1 MNCKT
6 CGKAIFDALWGD
18 WKCSV
23 HKRWCRK
30 SELEKGCDEYKNGE
44 PKESASNVEYE
55 LAHDEEEKHGG
66 YYK

>member
-1 MNCKT
+1 MSCKN

-30 SELEKGCDEYKNGE
+30 SELEKGCDDYKKGE

-55 LAHDEEEKHGG
+55 LTHDEEEKHGG
-66 YYK
+66 YDK

>member
-1 MNCKT
+1 MNCKS

-30 SELEKGCDEYKNGE
+30 SGLEEGCNDYKNGE

-55 LAHDEEEKHGG
+55 RSHDEEEKYGG
-66 YYK
+66 CEK

>member
-30 SELEKGCDEYKNGE
+30 SELEEGCDDYKNGE

-55 LAHDEEEKHGG
+55 RAHDEEAKYGG

>member
-1 MNCKT
+1 MNCKA

-30 SELEKGCDEYKNGE
+30 SELEEGCNDYKKGE
-44 PKESASNVEYE
+44 PKESVSNVEYE
-55 LAHDEEEKHGG
+55 RSHDEEGKYGGCEK
-66 YYK
+66 